1 MIMRRT
7 WLEMQAD
14 VLKVLAQN
22 GSLKIS
28 HIMNQVNINCH
39 VLKQCLDFLIHQNL
53 VEKQALSKKR
63 SVYAITERG
72 RTILNTSGR
81 KNDSKRN

>member
-1 MIMRRT
+1 MIMVRT
-7 WLEMQAD
+7 RHEMHVD
-14 VLKVLAQN
+14 TLKVLARN
-22 GSLKIS
+22 GPLKIS
-28 HIMNQVNINCH
+28 HIMYQININCH